1 MNRQFKVL
9 GAKIR
14 SSVVFFR
21 GKVVLFLERSYFSG
35 IFRIFK
41 GLFELDLIL

>member
-14 SSVVFFR
+14 SGVVFFR
-21 GKVVLFLERSYFSG
+21 GKVVLSLQDPIFLVFFGFQKACLS
-35 IFRIFK
+35 
-41 GLFELDLIL
+41 